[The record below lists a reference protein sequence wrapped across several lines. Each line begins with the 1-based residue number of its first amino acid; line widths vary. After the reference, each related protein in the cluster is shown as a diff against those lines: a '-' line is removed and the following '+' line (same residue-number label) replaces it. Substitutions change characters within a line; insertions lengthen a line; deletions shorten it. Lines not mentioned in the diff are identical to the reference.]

1 VRRKRMD
8 IHRINAG
15 ISSCYLIRD
24 KGIVLVDAGVP
35 GRIKKFNKKLKEFSI
50 EPEDVKAI
58 IITHC
63 HWDHVGCLKEL
74 RELTGAKVLV
84 HQNEKDQLEKGELKI
99 PPGVTRWGRFMGF
112 LLKGMGRKIS
122 TAPNKVDVV
131 IGDEG
136 LSLEEYGIPGEII
149 FTPGH
154 SLGSISVVLDSGEAF
169 VGDSAMNKFPLTT
182 RPNLPIFAEDQAA
195 LKESWKKIIDKGAK
209 TIYPGHGKPFP
220 IEKMIKK
227 ITL

>member
-1 VRRKRMD
+1 MD

-35 GRIKKFNKKLKEFSI
+35 GRIKKFNKKLKEFNI

-74 RELTGAKVLV
+74 RELTGAKVMV
-84 HQNEKDQLEKGELKI
+84 HRNEKDQLEEGKLKI
-99 PPGVTRWGRFMGF
+99 PPAVTRWGKTMQF
-112 LLKGMGRKIS
+112 LLKGIGRNIS
-122 TAPNKVDVV
+122 TEPNKVDVD
-131 IGDEG
+131 IDDEG
-136 LSLEEYGIPGEII
+136 LSLKEYGLSGEII

-154 SLGSISVVLDSGEAF
+154 SLGSVSVVLDSGEAF

-195 LKESWKKIIDKGAK
+195 LKDSWKKIIDKGAK

-220 IEKMIKK
+220 IKKLMKK
-227 ITL
+227 INLYKQ